1 MAWVRRDIK
10 DHQAPSLCHGLVA
23 PLSTSGCP
31 GPYPAWSWTPPWLTG
46 LLSIRFPLSL
56 GFLSNYM
63 NSGQSPTQLS
73 VPRKELL
80 HWYFQ
85 SLLPCLKNNN
95 NNNKISPP
103 PQKKKE
109 AFRVYWTFTSHIK
122 KEIEKFLLLCYY
134 SSIQFY
140 PSILWRHAQHRKVLK
155 NIYKMLNRIKQMDM
169 CSVCTLLITNMISV
183 YI

>member
-103 PQKKKE
+103 PQKKKRS
-109 AFRVYWTFTSHIK
+109 FQSLLNLHITHQK
-122 KEIEKFLLLCYY
+122 RNRKIPAAMLLFKHPILSFHTVETCATQEGVKEYL
-134 SSIQFY
+134 
-140 PSILWRHAQHRKVLK
+140 
-155 NIYKMLNRIKQMDM
+155 
-169 CSVCTLLITNMISV
+169 
-183 YI
+183 